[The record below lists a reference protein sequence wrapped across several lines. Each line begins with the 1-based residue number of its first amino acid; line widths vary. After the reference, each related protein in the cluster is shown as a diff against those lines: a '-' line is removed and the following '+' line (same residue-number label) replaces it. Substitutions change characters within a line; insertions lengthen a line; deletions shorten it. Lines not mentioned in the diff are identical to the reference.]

1 MASTLIEEKKR
12 GINPERLSD
21 QQLIFVN
28 ELSGD
33 LNFNASKAARK
44 AGAKHPGTQA
54 GKWLKLPKIRAA
66 LGKVLHDRLERCR
79 LTQDDVLNYLE
90 AVLFFNPLDY
100 FRPGEDGKWLINDL
114 SVLPREVGIL
124 IDGFK
129 IKQTTSK
136 DGTVEVCFEVTLVSK
151 ATALS
156 LAIRHVFGIEKH
168 EHEHKMVLD
177 WEGMREGNG
186 EVPDPIRKRILE
198 VGAKKK

>member
-21 QQLIFVN
+21 QQLVFVN
-28 ELSGD
+28 ELAAD
-33 LNFNASKAARK
+33 LNFNQTRAAKK
-44 AGAKHPGTQA
+44 AGYANPGTQA
-54 GKWLKLPKIRAA
+54 GKLLKVPKIRTA

-79 LTQDDVLNYLE
+79 LTQEDVLEYLE

-100 FRPGEDGKWLINDL
+100 FRPGEDGKWVIEDL

-129 IKQTTSK
+129 IKQTTDK
-136 DGTVEVCFEVTLVSK
+136 DGSVETCFEVTLVSK

-168 EHEHKMVLD
+168 EHEHKLLLD
-177 WEGMREGNG
+177 WKGMENTG
-186 EVPDPIRKRILE
+186 EEPPDPIKAIILE